1 MEAAAAPAILAALE
15 QSAFGAAIRQSV
27 WMYPAANVGHIVALT
42 LFVPAVAIL
51 DLRLLGAFSATE
63 PGDVIRRARAFAMFG
78 FALMVLTG
86 AVLFTAEA
94 THVWRNPVFR
104 FKMVLIAL
112 ALLNGLT
119 LGAKAARAAEL
130 AAPGVRLPGFARV
143 SAALSLVLWIA
154 IAASGRLIAYL

>member
-1 MEAAAAPAILAALE
+1 MEAAAPAILTALE
-15 QSAFGAAIRQSV
+15 QSGLGAAIRQSV
-27 WMYPAANVGHIVALT
+27 WMYPAANVGHIVSLT

-63 PGDVIRRARAFAMFG
+63 PGDVVRRARAVAMVGFG
-78 FALMVLTG
+78 LMLLSG

-104 FKMVLIAL
+104 IKVVLIAL
-112 ALLNGLT
+112 ALINAFT

-130 AAPGVRLPGFARV
+130 SAPGVRLPRFARF
-143 SAALSLVLWIA
+143 SAALSLALWIT
-154 IAASGRLIAYL
+154 IAALGRLIAYF